1 MDVNA
6 GLDRER
12 TVDAGKGYGKIA
24 ESPDLCGEESALR
37 RQKGPSFLQSC
48 ARLRQEWSSVR
59 EKSSWAARSTP
70 GATRRRPSRPCRTHD
85 RGLPAPW
92 PGPSAPPAR
101 PTVPPAQP
109 ASRAARPTTPPAQ
122 PPRPPAR
129 RARPPTAPRR
139 PAGRER
145 RTPDEA
151 RPACRHAEPGL
162 WRGRPAL
169 ERGKP
174 DPWQPLETRKLTRR
188 NAAPLC
194 PLTLYK
200 PDPPKIGRDLP
211 SPRPGRAS
219 EGLHER
225 QFRSHTRHRKKP
237 PRDRSVRGRGLQR
250 GHRRTSIAGSRR
262 GRGRAARRWT
272 VTSSLTVTAENCWFR
287 ALGRSTCAANTKRAS
302 DPPRSR
308 RHRRRRCLCRDG

>member
-1 MDVNA
+1 MPTAVEEPRRDDGARRSFGRRIDILDEASRLGAPGGKTDGVDPRGVDVNA
-6 GLDRER
+6 GLDRGR
-12 TVDAGKGYGKIA
+12 TVDAGKGYGKVA
-24 ESPDLCGEESALR
+24 ESPDLCGEESALG
-37 RQKGPSFLQSC
+37 RQKGPPFLQSC

-139 PAGRER
+139 PAGWTR

-151 RPACRHAEPGL
+151 RPACRHAEPAL

-174 DPWQPLETRKLTRR
+174 DPWQPVETRKLTRR
-188 NAAPLC
+188 NAAPLPSH
-194 PLTLYK
+194 PL
-200 PDPPKIGRDLP
+200 
-211 SPRPGRAS
+211 
-219 EGLHER
+219 
-225 QFRSHTRHRKKP
+225 Q
-237 PRDRSVRGRGLQR
+237 
-250 GHRRTSIAGSRR
+250 AGSPEN
-262 GRGRAARRWT
+262 RA
-272 VTSSLTVTAENCWFR
+272 
-287 ALGRSTCAANTKRAS
+287 
-302 DPPRSR
+302 
-308 RHRRRRCLCRDG
+308 